1 MNKVKTSCWHTS
13 GMLCYNVIS
22 YEALTFDHRTLLIGG
37 HETTSH
43 TIEWALLELA
53 RRPHIQSKVRAE
65 IREREAVIRLRA
77 DATFTAADF
86 DAMPYTV
93 AVVKVRFSIRLSDS
107 RIKPYT
113 VPGST
118 EVPLCD
124 PSNLSC
130 RCERRSHPV
139 ITADNLSVG

>member
-1 MNKVKTSCWHTS
+1 M
-13 GMLCYNVIS
+13 CYDVIS
-22 YEALTFDHRTLLIGG
+22 YEALRLIFALVVDRTLLIGG

-53 RRPHIQSKVRAE
+53 RRPHMQSKVRAE
-65 IREREAVIRLRA
+65 IREREAVVRRRA

-93 AVVKVRFSIRLSDS
+93 AVVKVRFSVYLGDS
-107 RIKPYT
+107 RTKLYT

-118 EVPLCD
+118 KVSLCD
-124 PSNLSC
+124 PSDLSC
-130 RCERRSHPV
+130 PCERRSHPI
-139 ITADNLSVG
+139 ITADNFSLG